1 MPIGRP
7 KAELLPNE
15 DECSQDFNSAFA
27 LDSGCDGDACS
38 HRTGGVF
45 VRRWA
50 LSWLSGRRNPRYPR
64 SSCNRHCA
72 SATAELAV
80 SRKYP
85 LEKVNFERLHLSTNT
100 LCL

>member
-45 VRRWA
+45 V
-50 LSWLSGRRNPRYPR
+50 SWSN
-64 SSCNRHCA
+64 A
-72 SATAELAV
+72 STGSIMPDGGPLVGYLAV
-80 SRKYP
+80 ATHDIPVLPVTAIVPPQPPNSP
-85 LEKVNFERLHLSTNT
+85 FLANT
-100 LCL
+100 HWKK